1 MARIEAFA
9 IRFLA
14 LILKRRPRVHHDSA
28 FYYGDGG
35 SGRAHVNV
43 ELCANIAEH
52 DVACPHFE
60 RSHSV
65 VSDIEQHLTL
75 DESDESPIL
84 AQIDFDFRRRIERD
98 SRPISEQ
105 DRALFADCRLEL
117 LRSL

>member
-1 MARIEAFA
+1 MAPGEAFA

-14 LILKRRPRVHHDSA
+14 LIPGRRPRVYHDSA

-35 SGRAHVNV
+35 SRRAHVNV
-43 ELCANIAEH
+43 ELSADIAEH
-52 DVACPHFE
+52 DVACPHLE
-60 RSHSV
+60 RSQSV
-65 VSDIEQHLTL
+65 VSHIEQRLTL

-84 AQIDFDFRRRIERD
+84 AQIDFYFRCRIERD
-98 SRPISEQ
+98 SRTVSEQ